1 MAAAAAAAAAAP
13 ESYIGSLISL
23 MSKSEIRYEGVL
35 YTINTEESS
44 IGLKNVRSFGTEG
57 RKKDGQQIPASD
69 KIYEYILFRGS
80 DIKDLQVKSSPP
92 SQSATLHNDPAI
104 IQQSHPITKFTE
116 DFDFMA
122 MNEKFNKDEVWG
134 HLGKRIGQLNDEPNG
149 YEDDVIEDDE
159 ISPRKPEAKA
169 VYVKDDFFDS
179 LSCNQI
185 DNGGRNGRVKF
196 SEQRK
201 IDTETFGD
209 SARHRPMG
217 IRGRGPRG
225 GARGRGYYGIRGY
238 GYTGRGRG
246 YSYPN
251 HQP

>member
-1 MAAAAAAAAAAP
+1 MRMK
-13 ESYIGSLISL
+13 ERG
-23 MSKSEIRYEGVL
+23 ER
-35 YTINTEESS
+35 
-44 IGLKNVRSFGTEG
+44 G
-57 RKKDGQQIPASD
+57 R
-69 KIYEYILFRGS
+69 R
-80 DIKDLQVKSSPP
+80 
-92 SQSATLHNDPAI
+92 
-104 IQQSHPITKFTE
+104 
-116 DFDFMA
+116 
-122 MNEKFNKDEVWG
+122 
-134 HLGKRIGQLNDEPNG
+134 GQLNDEPNG